1 MSGSIT
7 SSENSPNRASGS
19 LGPWYLPVFRAALE
33 GALIVVALGGAASWL
48 AADWALPGVRRGLAL
63 AWLAGTLGTLV
74 LAWGQSESPKW
85 FMRAY
90 GIGAAVRGAL
100 LVAIVIAG
108 RHEPWQRVG
117 AVCGAY
123 AVGLT
128 AVMLLE
134 FRHLVQSRGARCDL
148 KP

>member
-33 GALIVVALGGAASWL
+33 GALIAVALGGAGSWL
-48 AADWALPGVRRGLAL
+48 AADWALPGVWRGLGL
-63 AWLAGTLGTLV
+63 AWAAGTLGTIV
-74 LAWGQSESPKW
+74 LAWGQAKSPKW

-90 GIGAAVRGAL
+90 GIGAAVRGSL
-100 LVAIVIAG
+100 LVGIVIAG
-108 RHEPWQRVG
+108 RHEDWRRVG
-117 AVCGAY
+117 VVCGAY
-123 AVGLT
+123 AAGLT

-134 FRHLVQSRGARCDL
+134 FRHLIRRA
-148 KP
+148 